1 MTHAARLD
9 AIGRCTRCGSVRDR
23 TDRKRCA
30 RCRLSQV
37 ERDRKVHSTA
47 AGRARVSAHR
57 RARLLDRTAAGLCS
71 KCGRPRDRR
80 DRRQC
85 RPCRHR
91 EAILTRRRMRAIGVL
106 RPGAYPAANG

>member
-9 AIGRCTRCGSVRDR
+9 AIGRCTRCGAVRDR

-30 RCRLSQV
+30 RCRMSQV

-47 AGRARVSAHR
+47 EGRARVSAQR
-57 RARLLDRTAAGLCS
+57 RDRLVARDEARRCT
-71 KCGRPRDRR
+71 KCGRPRDRMA
-80 DRRQC
+80 RQHC

-91 EAILTRRRMRAIGVL
+91 EAILTARYKRQ
-106 RPGAYPAANG
+106 AAA